1 MGVYFCLMD
10 NIEDIKN
17 QAFLAVVRFRK
28 KYYEIELDDYLAVFK
43 YAKPEMESYDIL
55 VKKIDGILNAIKNAD
70 KILQEI

>member
-1 MGVYFCLMD
+1 MD

-28 KYYEIELDDYLAVFK
+28 KYYEIELDEYLYVLK
-43 YAKPEMESYDIL
+43 YAKPEMKSYDIL

>member
-1 MGVYFCLMD
+1 MD

-28 KYYEIELDDYLAVFK
+28 KYYEIELDEYLYVLK

>member
-1 MGVYFCLMD
+1 MD

-28 KYYEIELDDYLAVFK
+28 KYYEIELEEYLSVLK
-43 YAKPEMESYDIL
+43 YATPEMKSYDIL
-55 VKKIDGILNAIKNAD
+55 VKEIDKILNAIKNAD

>member
-28 KYYEIELDDYLAVFK
+28 KYYEIELDEYLYVLK
-43 YAKPEMESYDIL
+43 YAKPEMKSYDIL